1 MEWFGR
7 QGAVVFVPITH
18 SPDVDLVVIRDDRV
32 HRVQVKTSGCFIK
45 HRWSV
50 AICTR
55 GGNQSWNGLV
65 SRFSSDRCDLLF
77 VLVADGRRWCIPSE
91 DVEGGRGLIL
101 GGPKYERFEI
111 ERGLPFDVCAAASQA
126 LPAASGNVSRYDS
139 AARRGSEAVKRT
151 GL

>member
-1 MEWFGR
+1 M
-7 QGAVVFVPITH
+7 FVPVTH
-18 SPDVDLVVIRDDRV
+18 SPDVDLVVIRDGRAD
-32 HRVQVKTSGCFIK
+32 RVQVKTSSCYIK

-65 SRFSSDRCDLLF
+65 SRFSRDRCDLLF

-111 ERGLPFDVCAAASQA
+111 ESGLPFDARATAGGA
-126 LPAASGNVSRYDS
+126 PPAAVAERLS
-139 AARRGSEAVKRT
+139 
-151 GL
+151 L